1 MNTDNPTEL
10 KSFWQSH
17 IKQWQNS
24 GLAQATYCK
33 ENDLIVHRF
42 GYWKRKLVDKKSVTP
57 NTGGFIQLKPVVT
70 YSTLTLQ
77 LPNQLRIDGI
87 TPDNVHL
94 VKQLAELL
102 Q

>member
-17 IKQWQNS
+17 INEWQSS
-24 GLAQATYCK
+24 GLAQSTYCK

-42 GYWKRKLVDKKSVTP
+42 GYWKRKLVDKKRPTP
-57 NTGGFIQLKPVVT
+57 DSGGFIQLKPVVMP
-70 YSTLTLQ
+70 SSLTLQ

-87 TPDNVHL
+87 TPDNLHL